1 MLRGE
6 FRANEGLIADN
17 ESHAD
22 WAKCEIWN
30 ARIPNANCWCLLFAA
45 WGVNRVL
52 EKPGISS
59 ATANNGGTEH
69 DTHLQSEGEPSLNH
83 ERRLCKNIQG
93 PKIPFPGENLYRIPV
108 TVVVS

>member
-1 MLRGE
+1 MMTLSSDRSGMP
-6 FRANEGLIADN
+6 
-17 ESHAD
+17 ESLMPTV
-22 WAKCEIWN
+22 
-30 ARIPNANCWCLLFAA
+30 RCLLFAA

-83 ERRLCKNIQG
+83 ERRLCKNIEG